1 MAKIITEPIRPIAT
15 VNPSLPKPVCEL
27 IDKMT
32 SKDINQRFQSPTEA
46 MDAIVSCMGQLHIE
60 PPVTGRIPASRPAPP
75 PAPPIPEKKGNRTKT
90 LAMAAGIIIAIL
102 LSMWTVDALLN
113 KMKKEKKAEETM
125 APPALEMTVD
135 EKSSQQQPTAA
146 IPATVITPAPEPPA
160 KTAVTPP
167 REAPPAS
174 TPAPEP
180 ATAPA
185 MEQTTRQDAETSTGI
200 AAPPSEPPARTA
212 KVQKNAVLPAIPV
225 VLTIVS
231 GDETLAPFVQNH
243 IEAALADSGLHVTSI
258 AEIPV
263 LMQKMQMGSL
273 PISWYDIKRLVP
285 SQSANIVLIS
295 QVQQTGSM
303 PLQYYSRSQTL
314 TTVSFTVRA
323 VDMETGAAAGPP
335 ASGTAKFTPLNMDE
349 ELRKAVNSSVGGM
362 GQSIKQYWQQKLKS
376 GGPRG

>member
-1 MAKIITEPIRPIAT
+1 
-15 VNPSLPKPVCEL
+15 
-27 IDKMT
+27 
-32 SKDINQRFQSPTEA
+32 
-46 MDAIVSCMGQLHIE
+46 
-60 PPVTGRIPASRPAPP
+60 
-75 PAPPIPEKKGNRTKT
+75 
-90 LAMAAGIIIAIL
+90 
-102 LSMWTVDALLN
+102 
-113 KMKKEKKAEETM
+113 KKAEETV
-125 APPALEMTVD
+125 APPAQEMTVA
-135 EKSSQQQPTAA
+135 EKSSQQQPPAA
-146 IPATVITPAPEPPA
+146 IPAPESPAATALAPPQETATTTTPAP
-160 KTAVTPP
+160 
-167 REAPPAS
+167 
-174 TPAPEP
+174 
-180 ATAPA
+180 AT
-185 MEQTTRQDAETSTGI
+185 EQTARQDAETSTGI
-200 AAPPSEPPARTA
+200 AAPPAEPPARTA
-212 KVQKNAVLPAIPV
+212 KVQKKAMLPAIPV

-231 GDETLAPFVQNH
+231 GDETLAPFVLNH

-263 LMQKMQMGSL
+263 LMEKMQMGSL

-303 PLQYYSRSQTL
+303 PLQYYGRSQTL

-376 GGPRG
+376 DGPRG